1 MQSLFVTSYSLYA
14 YSVSRG
20 MAPNYAERGM
30 NMATQITNQATL
42 TYQYG
47 TSTASAASNIATAT
61 LQDPLTLTKSA
72 LDAGYRA
79 GEDITYILTAANT
92 SANALTNLTLRDN
105 LGAYTPVGG
114 TALVTPLTYTGP
126 AQLYI
131 NGVLS
136 GTLTPA
142 VTAEALTFTVPSL
155 AAGSTAMVLYKAR
168 PNAAALLGA
177 EDSLTNTVTAAATG
191 LTQSVSASYT
201 LNALPYANVS
211 ILKAMSPA
219 VITDG
224 DTITYTFTLSNSG
237 NTAAT
242 GVVLTD
248 VFSPAPSNLTV
259 SVNGT
264 ALTAADYAYTG
275 GVLTLPAAGSA
286 YALTVP
292 AAAFSQ
298 DSTTGAVTVAPGVAT
313 VVVTGT
319 L

>member
-1 MQSLFVTSYSLYA
+1 MT
-14 YSVSRG
+14 
-20 MAPNYAERGM
+20 
-30 NMATQITNQATL
+30 MATQITNQATL

-61 LQDPLTLTKSA
+61 LQDPLTLSKSA
-72 LDAGYRA
+72 LDSGYRA

-92 SANALTNLTLRDN
+92 SANALTNLTLTDN
-105 LGAYTPVGG
+105 LGAYTPTGG
-114 TALVTPLTYTGP
+114 TASVTPLTYVGP

-136 GTLTPA
+136 GTLTPT
-142 VTAEALTFTVPSL
+142 VSGGTVVFTIPSL
-155 AAGSTAMVLYKAR
+155 SAGSTAMVLYKAR
-168 PNAAALLGA
+168 PNSTALLGA
-177 EDSLTNTVTAAATG
+177 EDSITNTVTAAATG
-191 LTQSVSASYT
+191 LTQSVTADYT
-201 LNALPYANVS
+201 LNADPYASVS
-211 ILKAMSPA
+211 ILKSMSPN

-224 DTITYTFTLSNSG
+224 DTVTYTFTLSNRG

-248 VFSPAPSNLTV
+248 VFSPAPTNLTV
-259 SVNGT
+259 AVNGT
-264 ALTAADYAYTG
+264 ALTTADYSYTG
-275 GVLTLPAAGSA
+275 GVLTLPASGSS

-292 AAAFSQ
+292 AATFTQ
-298 DSTTGAVTVAPGVAT
+298 DSTTGTVTVSPGVTT

>member
-1 MQSLFVTSYSLYA
+1 
-14 YSVSRG
+14 
-20 MAPNYAERGM
+20 
-30 NMATQITNQATL
+30 MATQITNQATL

-72 LDAGYRA
+72 LDSGYRA
-79 GEDITYILTAANT
+79 GEDVTYILTAANT
-92 SANALTNLTLRDN
+92 STNALTNLTLTDN
-105 LGAYTPVGG
+105 LGAYTPAGG
-114 TALVTPLTYTGP
+114 TAQAVPLTYTGP

-136 GTLTPA
+136 GTLTPT
-142 VTAEALTFTVPSL
+142 VSETALVFTIPSL
-155 AAGSTAMVLYKAR
+155 SGGSTAMVLYKAR
-168 PNAAALLGA
+168 PNAAALPGA

-191 LTQSVSASYT
+191 LTQSVSATYT
-201 LNALPYANVS
+201 LNALPYASVS
-211 ILKAMSPA
+211 ILKTMSPS

-224 DTITYTFTLSNSG
+224 DTITYTFTLSNRG

-259 SVNGT
+259 SVNG
-264 ALTAADYAYTG
+264 APLTAADFTYTG

-298 DSTTGAVTVAPGVAT
+298 DSTTGAVTVTPGVTT